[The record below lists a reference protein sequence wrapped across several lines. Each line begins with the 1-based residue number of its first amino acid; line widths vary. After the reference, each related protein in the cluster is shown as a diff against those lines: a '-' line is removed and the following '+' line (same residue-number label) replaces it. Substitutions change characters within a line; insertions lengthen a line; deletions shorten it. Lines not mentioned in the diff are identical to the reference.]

1 VRPCAYGACEADLKY
16 KLPEYLSWNSM
27 RQRCCNPNALN
38 YENYGGR
45 GIEVC
50 ERWQLFENFVADMG
64 KRPENHSLDRIDNDK
79 GYEPGNC
86 RWATRKEQSSNTR
99 RCRFH
104 EWNGEMCTMARL
116 AEIAGLSRPTMFKRL
131 MKLGW
136 SLEAAMQPVLRK

>member
-1 VRPCAYGACEADLKY
+1 MRTKT
-16 KLPEYLSWNSM
+16 PEYRSWVAM
-27 RQRCCNPNALN
+27 KQRCYNPKTTG

-45 GIEVC
+45 GIEVS
-50 ERWQLFENFVADMG
+50 ERWQLFDNFLADMG
-64 KRPENHSLDRIDNDK
+64 RRPTESHSLDRIDNDK

-104 EWNGEMCTMARL
+104 EWNGEICTMARL

-136 SLEAAMQPVLRK
+136 SLEAAMQPALRQ